1 MKASELKSKIQ
12 NGALNAYAHIYADPA
27 LQAKRYIAAI
37 DAFCELYGKDRD
49 IRLFSVPGRSE
60 LSGNHTDHNR
70 GCVLAGAIDRDI
82 IAVAAKNDEGI
93 VRVKSEG
100 YPEDAVCLSDISDPA
115 AFKPYSSH
123 ALLAGICQGLRNY
136 GCEIGGY
143 DAYTTTEVLK
153 GSGISSSAA
162 FEVQCGNI
170 MNYLWCD
177 GKVPNEEIAK
187 IAQYA
192 ENVYFG
198 KPCGLMDQ
206 MACAVGGFL
215 SIDFADPAKPLINP
229 IAFSLADA
237 GYKLC
242 IVNTG
247 GNHADLNEDYASV
260 PAEMKAVA
268 AFFGKDVL
276 RGLTESDIISSIP
289 VLRASVGDRA
299 IMRALHFLR
308 ENARVTEQAKALK
321 TGDFP
326 AFLSLVRASGDSS
339 FKFLQNV
346 FTVKNVSEQGLSL
359 ALAVTEGLLADKG
372 CAWRVHGGGFA
383 GTIQAF
389 VKCEYAEEYRAVM
402 DAVFGEGAV
411 MMLSVRPVGATEI
424 VLQ

>member
-1 MKASELKSKIQ
+1 MNATKLKQLISE
-12 NGALNAYAHIYADPA
+12 GALNAYAHLYADPA
-27 LQAKRYIAAI
+27 AQAQRYIDAI
-37 DAFCELYGKDRD
+37 DAFTALYGADRD

-60 LSGNHTDHNR
+60 LSGNHTDHNY

-82 IAVAAKNDEGI
+82 IAVAAKNDEGT

-100 YPEDAVCLSDISDPA
+100 YPEDAVSLDAIGDPA
-115 AFKPYSSH
+115 AFRSYSSH

-143 DAYTTTEVLK
+143 DAYTTTQVLK

-170 MNYLWCD
+170 MNHLWCD

-215 SIDFADPAKPLINP
+215 SIDFADPKAPVIHP
-229 IAFSLADA
+229 IPFSLSEA

-247 GNHADLNEDYASV
+247 GNHADLNDDYASV

-268 AFFGKDVL
+268 AFFGREVL

-289 VLRASVGDRA
+289 VLRSAVGDRA

-308 ENARVTEQAKALK
+308 ENARVEAQEAALRA
-321 TGDFP
+321 GDFNT
-326 AFLSLVRASGDSS
+326 FLALVRASGDSS

-346 FTVKNVSEQGLSL
+346 FTVKNVEEQGLSL
-359 ALAVTEGLLADKG
+359 ALAVTEGLLAGKG

-389 VKCEYAEEYRAVM
+389 VKNEYAEEYRAVM
-402 DAVFGEGAV
+402 DSVFGDGAV
-411 MMLSVRPVGATEI
+411 MMLSVRPLGATEI
-424 VLQ
+424 KLA

>member
-1 MKASELKSKIQ
+1 MNATELKKLITD
-12 NGALNAYAHIYADPA
+12 GALNAYAHLYADPA
-27 LQAKRYIAAI
+27 AQVQRFLDAI
-37 DAFCELYGKDRD
+37 DAFTALYGEGRD
-49 IRLFSVPGRSE
+49 LRLFSVPGRSE
-60 LSGNHTDHNR
+60 LSGNHTDHNH

-100 YPEDAVCLSDISDPA
+100 YPEDAVQLDAISDPT
-115 AFKPYSSH
+115 AFKPYTSH

-136 GCEIGGY
+136 GCNIGGY
-143 DAYTTTEVLK
+143 DAYTTTQVLK

-177 GKVPNEEIAK
+177 GRVSNEDIAK

-215 SIDFADPAKPLINP
+215 SIDFADPASPVIHP
-229 IAFSLADA
+229 IPFSLSDA

-247 GNHADLNEDYASV
+247 GNHADLNDDYASV
-260 PAEMKAVA
+260 PKEMKAVA
-268 AFFGKDVL
+268 AFFGQEVL

-289 VLRASVGDRA
+289 CLRASVGDRA

-308 ENARVTEQAKALK
+308 ENARVEAQAEALRA
-321 TGDFP
+321 GDFD
-326 AFLSLVRASGDSS
+326 AFLALVRASGDSS

-346 FTVKNVSEQGLSL
+346 FTVKNVEEQGISL
-359 ALAVTEGLLADKG
+359 ALAVTEGLLADKD

-389 VKCEYAEEYRAVM
+389 VKTEYAEEYRSVM

-411 MMLSVRPVGATEI
+411 MMLSVRPLGATEL